1 MTDPQQQ
8 QQQPQ
13 HPGQMMAHQQ
23 QRPSYNTGEPDV
35 LRNLI
40 VNYIPTTIDEN
51 QLRQLFEM
59 YGPTESVRIIINRET
74 RQSRGFGFVKYAY
87 AMSAVQAL
95 QCLNGYPL
103 MNKRLK
109 VAYAKEAEA
118 QQANQEMSSNP
129 MYAQSMMMMYQQQ
142 MQQQMMAQ
150 QYGRGGGAPPVGRGN
165 GQMGRGGG
173 APPMQYYQG
182 QPPQ

>member
-1 MTDPQQQ
+1 MCIRDRQ

-13 HPGQMMAHQQ
+13 QHQQ
-23 QRPSYNTGEPDV
+23 SRPSYNTGEPDV

-129 MYAQSMMMMYQQQ
+129 IYAQSMMMMYQQQ

-150 QYGRGGGAPPVGRGN
+150 QLSLIHISEPTRLLSISYAVFCLKKKKKPLQLPTLN
-165 GQMGRGGG
+165 
-173 APPMQYYQG
+173 
-182 QPPQ
+182 

>member
-1 MTDPQQQ
+1 
-8 QQQPQ
+8 
-13 HPGQMMAHQQ
+13 
-23 QRPSYNTGEPDV
+23 
-35 LRNLI
+35 
-40 VNYIPTTIDEN
+40 
-51 QLRQLFEM
+51 M

-129 MYAQSMMMMYQQQ
+129 IYAQSMMMMYQQQ

-150 QYGRGGGAPPVGRGN
+150 QYGRGGGAPPGAPGAPGAPPQGAGRG
-165 GQMGRGGG
+165 GGGPAMPPGGGRGGG